1 MHGHYFKGSEE
12 CAVSWREGLC
22 LGPCRRAEVS
32 GESEGACWGRRG
44 ACAGPWGHRGKQ
56 PGRCWAPGS
65 QRVARGFPG
74 GSVGKN
80 LPDEREP
87 WVPSPGGEDPLEEEV
102 ATRSS
107 VLAWESPWTEEP
119 GGLQPMGFTKG
130 HTRLS
135 TYTHTK

>member
-1 MHGHYFKGSEE
+1 M
-12 CAVSWREGLC
+12 
-22 LGPCRRAEVS
+22 S

-119 GGLQPMGFTKG
+119 GGLW
-130 HTRLS
+130 S
-135 TYTHTK
+135 TGLQSVGRNLTTT